1 MNVLLIQIRQPSDM
15 MASHE
20 QACLERRAE
29 GLKVRWKVRNVFA
42 EEPRKE
48 WLEGVSA
55 MIVGGS
61 GSYSVHDA
69 RSASW
74 VGPLRD
80 VMETALATAL
90 PSFGICFGH
99 QLLGFHLG
107 AQVRTKPELSEV
119 GTIPLDATAA
129 GLNDPVFGALGGSY
143 CAHTGHSDSVIGIPT
158 CVELLARS
166 KTLETQVFKVK
177 DVPFY
182 STQFHPDISGAEAR
196 LRYDAYQSTLVK
208 SVPEARPQETARYRV
223 GEDASNAL
231 IARFLKL
238 AS

>member
-1 MNVLLIQIRQPSDM
+1 MNVLLIQIRQPSDTM
-15 MASHE
+15 TSHE
-20 QACLERRAE
+20 RECLEQRAD
-29 GLKVRWKVRNVFA
+29 GLEVTWKVRNVFA
-42 EEPRKE
+42 EEPSKD
-48 WLEGVSA
+48 WLDGVSA

-80 VMETALATAL
+80 VMEMALRTAL

-107 AQVRTKPELSEV
+107 AKVRTIPELSEV
-119 GTIPLDATAA
+119 GTISVHTTAV
-129 GLNDPVFGALGGSY
+129 GRGDSVFGSLGAKFY
-143 CAHTGHSDSVIGIPT
+143 AHTGHSDSVIGVPRG
-158 CVELLARS
+158 VELLARS
-166 KTLETQVFKVK
+166 KALESQVFKVVG
-177 DVPFY
+177 VPFY

-196 LRYDAYQSTLVK
+196 LRYSAYQSALVK
-208 SVPEARPQETARYRV
+208 SVPAAQPKEASRYRV
-223 GEDASNAL
+223 GEDASNTL
-231 IARFLKL
+231 IARFLEL